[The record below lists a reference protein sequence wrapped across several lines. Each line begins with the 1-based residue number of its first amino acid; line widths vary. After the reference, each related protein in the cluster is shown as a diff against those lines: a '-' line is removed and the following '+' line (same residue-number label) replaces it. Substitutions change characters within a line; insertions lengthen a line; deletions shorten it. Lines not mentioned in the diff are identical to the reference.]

1 MAEEIKTTQQEPT
14 TEPKP
19 ASGQE
24 EKKLFSQ
31 EEVEQMISERLAQ
44 NETTLG
50 SITQKEQ
57 ELNAR
62 EAQMNC
68 REYVMEKSY
77 PKVLLEVLDTS
88 DAEKFKEAADKI
100 QQAMGYTENPVRIK
114 TGLSHAGG
122 REVGWSDDDEI
133 GKAFR
138 V

>member
-1 MAEEIKTTQQEPT
+1 MTEEIKTTQQEPS

-31 EEVEQMISERLAQ
+31 EEVEQLISERLAQ
-44 NETTLG
+44 SKATPD

-68 REYVMEKSY
+68 REFVMEKSY
-77 PKVLLEVLDTS
+77 PKVLLEVLDTN

-100 QQAMGYTENPVRIK
+100 QQAMGYTKNPVRIT

-122 REVGWSDDDEI
+122 REVGWSDEDEI
-133 GKAFR
+133 ENAFR
-138 V
+138 L